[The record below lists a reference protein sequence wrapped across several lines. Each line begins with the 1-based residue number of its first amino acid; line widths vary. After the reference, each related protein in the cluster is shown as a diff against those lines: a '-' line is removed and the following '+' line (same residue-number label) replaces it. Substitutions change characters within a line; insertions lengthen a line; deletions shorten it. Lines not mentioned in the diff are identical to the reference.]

1 MKSNT
6 HALFCSLICTSCS
19 RYYSRLATITSSL
32 FPSILY
38 ESFSIFY
45 LTKCLLPLSIFLS
58 ISFFLSFSFFL
69 SLSLSITF
77 FLYISAPSLCLSP
90 LPSIS
95 NSLSFSLSLSL
106 SISSFLYIS
115 ASSLRLLISLSRVL
129 VHTVQH
135 VF

>member
-58 ISFFLSFSFFL
+58 ISFFLSFFLFLSFYLFLCQSHSFFISLPLLFVSLPFPL
-69 SLSLSITF
+69 SLTH
-77 FLYISAPSLCLSP
+77 
-90 LPSIS
+90 
-95 NSLSFSLSLSL
+95 SLSLSL
-106 SISSFLYIS
+106 FLFL
-115 ASSLRLLISLSRVL
+115 SLPFFISLPLLFVS
-129 VHTVQH
+129 
-135 VF
+135 